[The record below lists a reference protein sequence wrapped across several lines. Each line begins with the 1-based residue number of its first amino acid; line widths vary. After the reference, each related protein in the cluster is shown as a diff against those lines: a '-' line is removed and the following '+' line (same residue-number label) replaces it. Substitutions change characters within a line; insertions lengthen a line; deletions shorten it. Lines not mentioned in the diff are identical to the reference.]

1 MATHCPPNPPN
12 ASKPLE
18 EWAAVTLSFRSARN
32 WPDPGAFSERRHITK
47 LYVGVVSLICALACT
62 LYPVEAQPA
71 KEDRIVIGYVA
82 PENPEHMPVFTLLK
96 DNEALERV
104 RNLLAPIRWPRTLR
118 LEIKGCDGESN
129 AWYEE
134 GSITVCYEF
143 VEDIW
148 KNANSSGRPPAIAPE
163 DALIGP
169 LMNVFLHEAG
179 HALFDLLAI
188 PVLGREE
195 DAADQVA
202 AYYMLQ
208 YPKETKRRLIIGA
221 AFSYAAEL
229 NVRGARDLYKPRVK
243 IGRHISFADEH
254 GTPAQRLYNLLCV
267 AYGSDKELFTDV
279 VEKRYLPES
288 RAEICEG
295 EYRQVDFAYR
305 RLIAPH
311 VDNAQ

>member
-129 AWYEE
+129 A
-134 GSITVCYEF
+134 GTKKGRSPSATSSS
-143 VEDIW
+143 
-148 KNANSSGRPPAIAPE
+148 KTSGRTPTHQDDLPPS
-163 DALIGP
+163 
-169 LMNVFLHEAG
+169 
-179 HALFDLLAI
+179 
-188 PVLGREE
+188 
-195 DAADQVA
+195 
-202 AYYMLQ
+202 
-208 YPKETKRRLIIGA
+208 RRRMR
-221 AFSYAAEL
+221 SS
-229 NVRGARDLYKPRVK
+229 VRSWSL
-243 IGRHISFADEH
+243 
-254 GTPAQRLYNLLCV
+254 PA
-267 AYGSDKELFTDV
+267 
-279 VEKRYLPES
+279 
-288 RAEICEG
+288 
-295 EYRQVDFAYR
+295 
-305 RLIAPH
+305 
-311 VDNAQ
+311 